1 LSAKIAADTLALK
14 FKTKVP
20 ATIPFYSLPFLFFVF
35 KLLRTNFI
43 FAPLSGVFIQVESA
57 PDL

>member
-20 ATIPFYSLPFLFFVF
+20 ATISFYSLPFFVF